1 MADGNGTSL
10 MRAGG
15 AVQAIVPHS
24 FEEAWRVAGALAKS
38 GMAPKGIDSQEQV
51 LAVIMAGA
59 EIGMPPFQALQSFA
73 IINGRVSLWGD
84 GMLAVVRKHGVKVE
98 EAITGTMG
106 PGEDWIASCTV
117 TRPDT
122 KEVIARTFSVAD
134 ARKAGLWNKQGPWAS
149 YPKRML
155 QMRAR
160 SWALR
165 DGCADLLRGLKM
177 AEEVQ
182 DYQEPETARVVDEY
196 DQRPPGEIDEARQ
209 ERSAFIMGEAWNL
222 VATHYRKLFEECDSL
237 ESLEKHWA
245 SFKRKYWV
253 GQRKCISQN
262 SFGGMEIVADYARI
276 RFEKEPQIMARLTG
290 MIEGAGDLDELGRI
304 WSDAHTEA
312 MVARLPEVKQRE
324 AQALYEAAQER
335 FADAVL
341 AELEAS
347 RKAPSPT
354 RAALVASLEAEK

>member
-1 MADGNGTSL
+1 

-15 AVQAIVPHS
+15 GVQAIVPQS
-24 FEEAWRVAGALAKS
+24 FEEAWRVAGALAAS

-84 GMLAVVRKHGVKVE
+84 GMLAVVRKHGVKIE
-98 EAITGTMG
+98 EKIDGAGDDAIA
-106 PGEDWIASCTV
+106 ICHV
-117 TRPDT
+117 TRLDT
-122 KEVIARTFSVAD
+122 KELISRAFSVAD
-134 ARKAGLWNKQGPWAS
+134 AKKAGLWNKQGPWTQ

-182 DYQEPETARVVDEY
+182 DYAEPETARVVDEY
-196 DQRPPGEIDEARQ
+196 DQRPPDEIAEAQ
-209 ERSAFIMGEAWNL
+209 EERGAFIMGEAWSL
-222 VATHYRKLFEECDSL
+222 VAEAYNKWLGECERLEDL
-237 ESLEKHWA
+237 ESLWK
-245 SFKRKYWV
+245 SFQRKYWI
-253 GQRKCISQN
+253 GKRRCISQN
-262 SFGGMEIVADYARI
+262 SFDGMEIVYDSARS
-276 RFEKEPQIMARLTG
+276 RFESEPQIMAR
-290 MIEGAGDLDELGRI
+290 IEALIEASADLDELDRR
-304 WSDAHTEA
+304 WADKHTEA
-312 MVARLPEVKQRE
+312 MLARLPEASARKM
-324 AQALYEAAQER
+324 QALYESAQER

-341 AELEAS
+341 AGLDAA
-347 RKAPSPT
+347 RKASPT
-354 RAALVASLEAEK
+354 RAPLAASLEAEK

>member
-1 MADGNGTSL
+1 

-15 AVQAIVPHS
+15 GVQAIVPQS
-24 FEEAWRVAGALAKS
+24 FEEAWRVAGALAAS

-84 GMLAVVRKHGVKVE
+84 GMLAVVRKHGVKIE
-98 EAITGTMG
+98 EKMDGEGDAIV
-106 PGEDWIASCTV
+106 AVCTV

-122 KEVIARTFSVAD
+122 KEVITRTFSAAD
-134 ARKAGLWNKQGPWAS
+134 AKKAGLWNKQGPWTQ

-182 DYQEPETARVVDEY
+182 DYPEEAQVVSSEPLPHIKGAEKDALIEDFTKRLRATTLPEDIEAIMNEAHEIRARISDNAWSGLEHIAEQETHRVCNGEPP
-196 DQRPPGEIDEARQ
+196 RPPEPSPFEDLKAAGLACLDATDPKVALAAWQAKARSKTKLALCAPH
-209 ERSAFIMGEAWNL
+209 ERAEL
-222 VATHYRKLFEECDSL
+222 RT
-237 ESLEKHWA
+237 LEKTLA
-245 SFKRKYWV
+245 A
-253 GQRKCISQN
+253 
-262 SFGGMEIVADYARI
+262 EI
-276 RFEKEPQIMARLTG
+276 G
-290 MIEGAGDLDELGRI
+290 
-304 WSDAHTEA
+304 
-312 MVARLPEVKQRE
+312 
-324 AQALYEAAQER
+324 
-335 FADAVL
+335 
-341 AELEAS
+341 
-347 RKAPSPT
+347 PSPT
-354 RAALVASLEAEK
+354 RAPLAASLGAEK